1 MTCLG
6 RLAAI
11 WRFPVKSM
19 AGEALDEA
27 TVGAGGIEGDRRHAF
42 VRDPGPPSFPWLTA
56 REVPELLRWRPE
68 VGTDGT
74 IAVTRPDGSSLPLD
88 SAGLRAELER
98 RAGCAV
104 RLQRS
109 DAALADCH
117 PVSLLGTASLRQLGK
132 ALGVDLD
139 ARRFR
144 MNLLA
149 EWDRDE
155 PFLEDAL
162 VGRTLRIG
170 AGVRLRVVERDPRCG
185 MIALDPDTARPD
197 RQVLQQV
204 QAARDGMFGVYA
216 TVLTPGTVRVGSVV
230 TLEEN

>member
-1 MTCLG
+1 MRTLG

-27 TVGAGGIEGDRRHAF
+27 AVGPGGIDGDRRHAF

-56 REVPELLRWRPE
+56 REVPELLRWRPAA
-68 VGTDGT
+68 GPDGT
-74 IAVTRPDGSSLPLD
+74 MAVARPDGTSLPLD
-88 SAGLRAELER
+88 SAELRAELGR

-104 RLQRS
+104 RLERS

-132 ALGVDLD
+132 ALGTALD
-139 ARRFR
+139 GRRFR

-149 EWDRDE
+149 EWDEER
-155 PFLEDAL
+155 PFLEDGL
-162 VGRTLRIG
+162 VGRVLRIG
-170 AGVRLRVVERDPRCG
+170 DSVRLRLVERDPRCG

-197 RQVLQQV
+197 PRVVRAV
-204 QAARDGMFGVYA
+204 QATRGGLFGVYA
-216 TVLTPGTVRVGSVV
+216 TVLAAGTLQMGSVL
-230 TLEEN
+230 TLEET